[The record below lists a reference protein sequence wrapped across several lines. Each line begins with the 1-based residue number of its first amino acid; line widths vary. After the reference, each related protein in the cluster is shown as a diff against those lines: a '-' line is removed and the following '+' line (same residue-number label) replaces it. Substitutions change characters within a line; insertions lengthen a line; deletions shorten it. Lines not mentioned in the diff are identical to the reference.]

1 MEFMF
6 CSKGKE
12 KEKER
17 EINAEMGVYF
27 GCIYIIYRSGQ
38 KRAVK
43 WYGDGEG
50 QWCEMVQL
58 MRTNTCRL

>member
-1 MEFMF
+1 
-6 CSKGKE
+6 
-12 KEKER
+12 
-17 EINAEMGVYF
+17 VYIYY
-27 GCIYIIYRSGQ
+27 IYIIYRSGQ

-58 MRTNTCRL
+58 MRTNTSLYMQAVRETEELGRRRGVRQRSS

>member
-27 GCIYIIYRSGQ
+27 GCIYIIYI
-38 KRAVK
+38 
-43 WYGDGEG
+43 
-50 QWCEMVQL
+50 
-58 MRTNTCRL
+58 